1 MTLPPL
7 IGMVHLAPLPGS
19 PGHAR
24 SMDRVIEQAARDA
37 ATLTAAGFD
46 ALMVENFGDAPFFA
60 DDVPALTV
68 AAMSRIV
75 SELRA
80 VSHLP
85 IGVNVLRNDAL
96 AAAAVAIAN
105 DASMIRVNVLSGTMF
120 TDQGPIVGRAAEL
133 ARLLMTA
140 PDPPLVLADVFVKHA
155 SPPPGL
161 SIEQAA
167 LDTWE
172 RGGASALVVSGAGT
186 GAAIELDDARRI
198 RSAVPV
204 APLVAGS
211 GVTVDGLGRMA
222 GLVDSLIVG
231 TALKRHGISSPVDAD
246 LAGALVTAAR
256 SAGFTR

>member
-1 MTLPPL
+1 
-7 IGMVHLAPLPGS
+7 
-19 PGHAR
+19 
-24 SMDRVIEQAARDA
+24 MDRVIEEAASDA

-46 ALMVENFGDAPFFA
+46 AIMVENFGDAPFFA

-140 PDPPLVLADVFVKHA
+140 PHPPLVLADVFVKHA

-198 RSAVPV
+198 RTAVPV

-231 TALKRHGISSPVDAD
+231 TALKRNGISSPVDPD